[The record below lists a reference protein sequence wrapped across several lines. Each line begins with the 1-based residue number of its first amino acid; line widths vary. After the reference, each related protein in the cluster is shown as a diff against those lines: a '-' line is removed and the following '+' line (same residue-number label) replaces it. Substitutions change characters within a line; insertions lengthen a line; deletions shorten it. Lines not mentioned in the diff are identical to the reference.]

1 VVIQQALQLMV
12 ENGASDVHLL
22 PGSPPAFRIHGK
34 IQFAEGLL
42 PVTGEALM
50 QELEQLLDKRRVD
63 SFRQDMELDFA
74 LEIEGAGRFR
84 GNAAWA
90 RGRPFLVFRHITE
103 LTLDFEALGLP
114 AIYKDLA
121 MTPRGLVIVTG
132 PVGSGKS
139 TTLAAFI
146 QYINAHTNRRVVT
159 LEDPIEYLFHNERSI
174 ITQREIGH
182 DSRSFIAA
190 LGRVLRQ
197 DPDVIMVGETRDAAT
212 VEATLIAAETGHL
225 VLNTAHAPSAP
236 QSVERIIG
244 MFPPH
249 QQTQVTTQLASVLE
263 GVLYQEL
270 LPKANGTG
278 RAVAVEVMLGTY
290 AVKNMIRE
298 GKVHQ
303 LYSVIQ
309 TGGQM
314 GMRTMD
320 EALLQLCRKGVITE
334 ELALARAQNRD
345 ALERD
350 LRGAVPGA
358 AGRQVLVPT
367 RPGERYGREAPRP
380 TVPTPPWV
388 TTPKE
393 QV

>member
-1 VVIQQALQLMV
+1 MVIQQALQRMV

-22 PGSPPAFRIHGK
+22 PDSPPAYRIHGQ
-34 IQFAEGLL
+34 IQFAEGLV

-50 QELEQLLDKRRVD
+50 QELEQLLDKRQVD

-84 GNAAWA
+84 GNAAMA

-146 QYINAHTNRRVVT
+146 QYINANTNRRVVT

-236 QSVERIIG
+236 QTVDRIIG

-249 QQTQVTTQLASVLE
+249 QQAQVTAQLASVLE

-270 LPKANGTG
+270 LPKADGTG

-303 LYSVIQ
+303 LYSTIQ
-309 TGGQM
+309 TGGQL

-320 EALLQLCRKGVITE
+320 EALLQLCRRGVITE
-334 ELALARAQNRD
+334 ELALARAQNRET
-345 ALERD
+345 LERD
-350 LRGAVPGA
+350 LKMAVPGA
-358 AGRQVLVPT
+358 AGRQALVPT
-367 RPGERYGREAPRP
+367 LPGQGSRREAPRP
-380 TVPTPPWV
+380 AGPTPLWA
-388 TTPKE
+388 TTGKA
-393 QV
+393 QT